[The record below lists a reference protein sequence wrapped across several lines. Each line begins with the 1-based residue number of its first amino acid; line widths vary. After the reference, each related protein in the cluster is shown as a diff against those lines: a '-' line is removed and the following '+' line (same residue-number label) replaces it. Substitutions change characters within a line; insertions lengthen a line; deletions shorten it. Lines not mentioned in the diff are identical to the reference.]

1 MFLKQLTQPILKE
14 PTEILQALQ
23 TSEIGSYKHFETT
36 QDLQKHPIIPVDLY
50 LDIEKARE
58 EAMLTR
64 KGPSINRETQLIWE
78 SIHIQNKS
86 FFDAVNESLMKFR
99 PYGLTGE
106 PMPWSNKIRRLQTK
120 VDISSVDTE
129 RLFQMVKQEVFRW
142 A

>member
-1 MFLKQLTQPILKE
+1 MSDNYHIQFLKQLTQPIQKE

-36 QDLQKHPIIPVDLY
+36 QDIQKHPIIPVDLY

-58 EAMLTR
+58 EAMIQR
-64 KGPSINRETQLIWE
+64 KGTNVNRETQLLWE

-129 RLFQMVKQEVFRW
+129 RLF
-142 A
+142 